1 MKIGIIT
8 FNSAHNYGAV
18 LQAWALQEYL
28 KSQGHTPSII
38 NYRINNIDKI
48 YRIYKPKN
56 PFKNSMMNRAV
67 HKAQLVKARG
77 RDKDKYNRYKA
88 FEKFINKTLNA
99 TQPPCTNFTQLS
111 QRDWDFDVM
120 ISGSDQVWNGSFT
133 KMNGGYFLDFGR
145 PEIKRISYAASIG
158 KDEISPDEVLKFQKY
173 IHNFDYISVREQKA
187 KEQVMKLTDE
197 PVELVCDPTLLLPRS
212 KYDELKVEPKINQ
225 KYIYVHN
232 VHLVKIDERLN
243 AMAEEL
249 SRKTGLPIVHNRPDY
264 SYTNEC
270 GKFLGGGPKEFLGW
284 IANSEYV
291 ITNSFHATV
300 FAMIYHRNFI
310 TIPHFKNPD
319 RMRYLL
325 SSLGI
330 PEHLMGEPE
339 EIPDDLSTFEID
351 YDMVEEKRA
360 AMTESSKEF
369 LTKALAGPRKTGEF
383 AKRKT
388 YFDLADPFAC
398 YGCRAC
404 AEKFPEA
411 ISMEADEDGFIYPQ
425 VHADNQ
431 GKTEWKDVCIYKN
444 PSIWNKD
451 SKQQRYFAAYNK
463 DEDVKLASS
472 SGGTFSALANAVIDK
487 KGHVVGVKLNE
498 EFQGVY
504 ALASTKEE
512 CEAFRGAKYVT
523 PDSAG
528 MKQKVKDLLDKNEV
542 VLYSGNPCEIAGLKS
557 FLGKE
562 YDNLYTVDFLCT
574 GIPAPL
580 VYTQYLKALEEKYNS
595 KIVSVEFDSQF
606 RGKTREY
613 TIVKFES
620 GEVYLQT
627 TRKDDYMNCYK
638 NKKLQRPSCYSCE
651 FMEGKD
657 TLADITLGRFKNA
670 AVFAPEVEDMFGTS
684 YVQVN
689 TKKGMELWDNAN
701 SQLAYKEVD
710 EDSISGKNERK
721 SIGLTLQRSQ
731 LMLRVGEEDIVSVLS
746 SYNTAKKRRKKK
758 K

>member
-1 MKIGIIT
+1 MKIGIVT

-28 KSQGHTPSII
+28 KSQGHDPSII

-56 PFKNSMMNRAV
+56 PFKSKTMNKAV
-67 HKAQLVKARG
+67 HKAQLVKAYG
-77 RDKDKYNRYKA
+77 RDKDKYKRYKA
-88 FEKFINKTLNA
+88 FEKFINKTLNT
-99 TQPPCTNFTQLS
+99 TQPPAMNFTQLS

-158 KDEISPDEVLKFQKY
+158 KDEISPEEELKFQKY

-187 KEQVMKLTDE
+187 KEQVMKFTDE

-212 KYDELKVEPKINQ
+212 KYDELKVDPKINQ

-270 GKFLGGGPKEFLGW
+270 GKFLGGGPNEFLGW
-284 IANSEYV
+284 IAHSEYV

-330 PEHLMGEPE
+330 PEHLMGDPN

-360 AMTESSKEF
+360 AMTESSKAF
-369 LTKALAGPRKTGEF
+369 LTKALAGPRTTGEF

-388 YFDLADPFAC
+388 YFDLADPFTC

-404 AEKFPEA
+404 EAKCPEA
-411 ISMEADEDGFIYPQ
+411 VSMVADKDGFIYPQ
-425 VHADNQ
+425 VNADNQ
-431 GKTEWKDVCIYKN
+431 GNTEWKDVCIYKN
-444 PSIWNKD
+444 PSVWNKEP
-451 SKQQRYFAAYNK
+451 KQQKFFAAYNK
-463 DEDVKLASS
+463 EEDVKVASS
-472 SGGTFSALANAVIDK
+472 SGGVFTALANTVIEK
-487 KGHVVGVKLNE
+487 KGHVAGVKLNE
-498 EFQGVY
+498 ENQGVY
-504 ALASTKEE
+504 ALASTKDE
-512 CEAFRGAKYVT
+512 CAAFRGAKYVT
-523 PDSAG
+523 PESAG
-528 MKQKVKDLLDKNEV
+528 MKQKVKELLDNKEV
-542 VLYSGNPCEIAGLKS
+542 VLYSGNPCEIAGLRS
-557 FLGKE
+557 FLGKD
-562 YDNLYTVDFLCT
+562 YDNLYTVDMLCT
-574 GIPAPL
+574 GIPSPE
-580 VYTQYLKALEEKYNS
+580 VYNQYIKALEEKYNS
-595 KIVSVEFDSQF
+595 KIVSIEFDSKF
-606 RGKTREY
+606 RGKAKGY
-613 TIVKFES
+613 TIVTFES
-620 GEVYLQT
+620 GEVYLQE
-627 TRKDDYMNCYK
+627 TRKDDYMNCYRNK
-638 NKKLQRPSCYSCE
+638 NLQRPSCYACE
-651 FMEGKD
+651 FMNGED
-657 TLADITLGRFKNA
+657 SVADITLGRFKNA
-670 AVFAPEVEDMFGTS
+670 AQFCKEMDDMFGTS

-689 TKKGMELWDNAN
+689 TRKGMELWENAE
-701 SQLAYKEVD
+701 SQLAYKEV
-710 EDSISGKNERK
+710 EEENLNGMNKK
-721 SIGLTLQRSQ
+721 KPIGLTLQRSQ
-731 LMLRVGEEDIVSVLS
+731 LMLRVGQEEIMKVLR
-746 SYNTAKKRRKKK
+746 SYNSTKRRRKKK
-758 K
+758 